1 MEQTVQSIK
10 QWTESKEVRKARKR
24 KEKAEKLATQVEQQ
38 PKPVVASDKRYV
50 VCLKHGTKYKAD
62 YVNRL
67 KNMVDRNITVP
78 YEFVCFTE
86 NPTNIDKDI
95 RIEPLPSL
103 ATQGWWYKPYFM
115 SADLPLDGTMLYLDL
130 DVVVFRNI
138 DELFTYKPDKF
149 CIIRDFNRHIRPTWD
164 RMNSSVFRTT
174 VGQYDRLWQDY
185 KRNLTNHTARNRGDQ
200 DWMYR
205 GIKDHEF
212 WPDEWIMSYKWEMRE
227 KKSLTIVNG
236 KRNFAEKANPR
247 VQPSTKIAVFHGDP
261 NPHICEDPWVIE
273 RWV

>member
-1 MEQTVQSIK
+1 MEQTVQSTK
-10 QWTESKEVRKARKR
+10 QWTEPKALRKARKR
-24 KEKAEKLATQVEQQ
+24 REKAGKLAAAE
-38 PKPVVASDKRYV
+38 PKKETVVASNKRYV
-50 VCLKHGTKYKAD
+50 CCLKHGTKYTAD

-78 YEFVCFTE
+78 YEFICFTD
-86 NPTNIDKDI
+86 NHAKIDRSI
-95 RIEPLPSL
+95 RIEPLPKL
-103 ATQGWWYKPYFM
+103 KTQGWWYKPYFL
-115 SADLPLDGTMLYLDL
+115 SADLPIDGTMLFLDL

-138 DELFTYKPDKF
+138 DELFTYKPGKF
-149 CIIRDFNRHIRPTWD
+149 CIIRDFNRHLRHNWD

-174 VGQYDRLWQDY
+174 VGQYDRLWQDF
-185 KRNLTNHTARNRGDQ
+185 KRNLSAHTSKNRGDQ

-227 KKSLTIVNG
+227 KRSLTIVNG
-236 KRNFAEKANPR
+236 KRNFAEIATPR

-261 NPHICEDPWVIE
+261 NPHTCQDPWVIE